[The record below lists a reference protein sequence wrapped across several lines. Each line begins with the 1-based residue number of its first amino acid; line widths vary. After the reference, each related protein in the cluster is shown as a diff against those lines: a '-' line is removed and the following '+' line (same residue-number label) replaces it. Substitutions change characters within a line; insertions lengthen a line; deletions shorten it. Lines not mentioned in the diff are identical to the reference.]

1 MGTLARIRERGSG
14 PGTKITFV
22 ICNSGCCCGP
32 GFHLNVASDSN
43 VLRIGFIM
51 TDSSRIDNRRRARER
66 LISILL
72 DLSHQYGQRKE
83 ERIELSIDLSH
94 EDLAGFVGS
103 SRESVSL
110 EISRLRKEGLIVS
123 ARRRLALCDLERR
136 LALNQQ

>member
-1 MGTLARIRERGSG
+1 
-14 PGTKITFV
+14 
-22 ICNSGCCCGP
+22 
-32 GFHLNVASDSN
+32 LNVASDSN